1 MFSFPTDKWW
11 ENYWKFKVTSY
22 TKGKQVSLVDAYVD
36 FYFIEF
42 RSRNRPL
49 KN

>member
-1 MFSFPTDKWW
+1 MFSFPTEKWW
-11 ENYWKFKVTSY
+11 ENYWKFNIKIFTKDRQELSY
-22 TKGKQVSLVDAYVD
+22 GYAD

-42 RSRNRPL
+42 RSRNHPR

>member
-1 MFSFPTDKWW
+1 MFSLPAEKWW
-11 ENYWKFKVTSY
+11 ENYWKLKIIIHR
-22 TKGKQVSLVDAYVD
+22 KDGQQVVSVSAD

-42 RSRNRPL
+42 RSRNRPP